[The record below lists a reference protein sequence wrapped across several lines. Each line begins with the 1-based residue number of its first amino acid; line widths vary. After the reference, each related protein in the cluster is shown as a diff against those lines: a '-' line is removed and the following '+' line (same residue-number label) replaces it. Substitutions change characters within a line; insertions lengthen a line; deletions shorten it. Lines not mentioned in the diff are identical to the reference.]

1 MAEATDSQNE
11 RTRRAKQSM
20 TAYTVQR
27 GEFTG
32 TSSQEHNVGGYE
44 TILLYISEAI
54 TSGTYTVQVAPELG
68 GTYQAAKVTGT
79 GAAMAII
86 AGTAGHFD
94 LTNLAP
100 EIKAAPFIKITT
112 TTAMAGLF
120 NYVIMAR

>member
-27 GEFTG
+27 GEF
-32 TSSQEHNVGGYE
+32 
-44 TILLYISEAI
+44 
-54 TSGTYTVQVAPELG
+54 
-68 GTYQAAKVTGT
+68 
-79 GAAMAII
+79 
-86 AGTAGHFD
+86 
-94 LTNLAP
+94 
-100 EIKAAPFIKITT
+100 KITT